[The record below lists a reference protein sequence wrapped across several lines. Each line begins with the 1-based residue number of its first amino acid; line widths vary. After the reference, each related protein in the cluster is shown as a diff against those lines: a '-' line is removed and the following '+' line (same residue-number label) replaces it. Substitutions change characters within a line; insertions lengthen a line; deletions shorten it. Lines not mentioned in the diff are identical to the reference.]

1 MQRTDR
7 YHNSLGSLD
16 AEVLTALRMLSLD
29 QVEAAN
35 SGHPGLPLGAAPII
49 HAIYTRFLRF
59 DPYDTEWVGRDR
71 FILSAGHGSALLYSA
86 LYLFGVDLTVED
98 LRSFRRL
105 GSKTPGHPE
114 YGHTKGVETTT
125 GPLGQGFATAV
136 GVALGQKLQ
145 GNRAAQIN
153 PIAIDLLDQKTFV
166 LASDGD
172 LMEGVSHESASLA
185 GNLGLDNLI
194 VLFDSNDI
202 TIDGPASQ
210 SCRDDVLGRFK
221 SYGWQTYRVDDGN
234 DVEAVTKTLQGAMSE
249 QSAPVLIEVKTV
261 IGAGS
266 PNRAGLSKA
275 HGSPLGKEETLL
287 TKAAYGW
294 SNAPFEVSAETLAAL
309 ERFKEQRHE
318 ERLQWDASIADLD
331 SEIKLLLNEIFT
343 NQPISALPNT
353 SFQTNSKLAT
363 RKASREI
370 LSEVCCL
377 EARVVGGAADL
388 AESNG
393 VNLELPIIDHSSL
406 DKHSEGK
413 TVHYGVREH
422 AMAASSNGLALVGMR
437 PYCSTFLVFSDYLRP
452 ALRLSAL
459 MSLPVLYIFT
469 HDSIALGEDGPTHQ
483 PVEHLSALR
492 AIPNNLVL
500 RPADANETLSCYRFA
515 LGQNSSPTSL
525 ILTRQD
531 LEVLAPTEGDWVKEK
546 GARIVHGGS
555 AEDSLVIVATGSEV
569 TLAIAG
575 AKEIERLNDISVRVI
590 SVPWRERFLSLEKDS
605 FEQLVP
611 PRCPV
616 IVVEAGIEQG
626 WERLSSRGGFIGM
639 RSFGAS
645 GDKDELFAHF
655 GFTTRSISELADQ
668 LLVHEP
674 SAVASDLLLA
684 TELAALNCQDYVG
697 KGDKN
702 KADHAAVEALRNSL
716 AGAKFRGH
724 VVIGEGAKDEAPM
737 LFEGEV
743 VGSPAPGAEEF
754 DIAVDPLEGT
764 NYAAKGID
772 GAISVIAVSRRGS
785 MASMPAYYM
794 EKLVT
799 RYGTYD
805 ELSLDKP
812 ISVNLEIIASHKNVR
827 VDTLTAFV
835 LDKPRH
841 EPVIREMR
849 SLGVRVIQASDGD
862 VLGSL
867 RALLPTDSVDLL
879 YGIGGAP
886 EGVIS
891 AATAQSLG
899 GVMLARLSPQTPDEI
914 ESLTRW
920 NSSWDTLRYRAS
932 DLTAENAIM
941 VATAITST
949 SILRAPE
956 NVATDDL
963 LLHSVVVENGK
974 VKFISRHFKPV
985 IR

>member
-7 YHNSLGSLD
+7 YHDSLGSLD
-16 AEVLTALRMLSLD
+16 SEVLTALRMLSLD

-35 SGHPGLPLGAAPII
+35 SGHPGLPLGAAPIV
-49 HAIYTRFLRF
+49 HSIYTRFLRY
-59 DPYDTEWVGRDR
+59 DPNDAEWVGRDR
-71 FILSAGHGSALLYSA
+71 FILSAGHGSALLYAA
-86 LYLFGVDLTVED
+86 LYLFGTDLTVDD
-98 LRSFRRL
+98 LRNFRKL

-145 GNRAAQIN
+145 GSRAAQIN

-172 LMEGVSHESASLA
+172 LMEGVSHEGGSLA

-210 SCRDDVLGRFK
+210 SCGDNVLERFK
-221 SYGWQTYRVDDGN
+221 SYGWQTYRVEDGN
-234 DVEAVTKTLQGAMSE
+234 DVDAITKTLQLAISE

-266 PNRAGLSKA
+266 PNKAGLSKA
-275 HGSPLGKEETLL
+275 HGSPLGQEETLL
-287 TKAAYGW
+287 TKMAYGW
-294 SNAPFEVSAETLAAL
+294 SNPPFEVPTQTLRTL

-318 ERLQWDASIADLD
+318 ERLQWDASVSDLD
-331 SEIKLLLNEIFT
+331 SEIKMFLAET
-343 NQPISALPNT
+343 SSKPPVTTLPNT
-353 SFQTNSKLAT
+353 TFSQNLKVAT

-370 LSEVCCL
+370 LLDACGL

-393 VNLELPIIDHSSL
+393 VNLDLPVIDRSSL
-406 DKHSEGK
+406 DRHDDGR
-413 TVHYGVREH
+413 TIHYGIREH
-422 AMAASSNGLALVGMR
+422 AMAAVSNGLALVGWR
-437 PYCSTFLVFSDYLRP
+437 PYCSTFMVFSDYLRP

-500 RPADANETLSCYRFA
+500 RPADAYETLACYRFS

-531 LEVLAPTEGDWVKEK
+531 LEVLAPTDGDWVKNS
-546 GARIVHGGS
+546 GARLVYGGS
-555 AEDSLVIVATGSEV
+555 AEDTLVIVATGSEV
-569 TLAIAG
+569 SLALAS
-575 AKEIERLNDISVRVI
+575 AKEIERLHSTSVRVV
-590 SVPWRERFLSLEKDS
+590 SVPWREKFLSLSKEA

-611 PRCPV
+611 PNSSV
-616 IVVEAGIEQG
+616 IVVEAGVEQG
-626 WERLSSRGGFIGM
+626 WERLSSRGGFVGM
-639 RSFGAS
+639 HSFGAS
-645 GDKDELFAHF
+645 GDKDALYQHF
-655 GFTTRSISELADQ
+655 GITVQRVNELASQLLADQ
-668 LLVHEP
+668 P

-702 KADHAAVEALRNSL
+702 QADHAAVEALRNSL
-716 AGAKFRGH
+716 AQASFRGY

-743 VGSPAPGAEEF
+743 VGSLSTDAQEF

-764 NYAAKGID
+764 NYAAKGAD
-772 GAISVIAVSRRGS
+772 GAISVIAVAKRGS

-799 RYGTYD
+799 RFGTYD
-805 ELSLDKP
+805 ELSLDRP
-812 ISVNLEIIASHKNVR
+812 ISETLEVIALRKGAKVES
-827 VDTLTAFV
+827 LTAFV

-841 EPVIREMR
+841 EPVISEMR

-867 RALLPTDSVDLL
+867 RALLPMDSVDLL

-891 AATAQSLG
+891 AAAARSLG
-899 GVMLARLSPQTPDEI
+899 GVMLARLAPQTPDEI
-914 ESLTRW
+914 ESLEQW
-920 NSSWDTLRYRAS
+920 NPSWSTLRYRAS
-932 DLTAENAIM
+932 DLTADDAIM

-985 IR
+985 LR